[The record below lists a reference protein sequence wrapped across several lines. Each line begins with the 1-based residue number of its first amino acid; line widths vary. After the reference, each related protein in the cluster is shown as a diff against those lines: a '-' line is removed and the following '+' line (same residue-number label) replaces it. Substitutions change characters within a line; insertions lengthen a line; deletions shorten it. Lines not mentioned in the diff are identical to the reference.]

1 MKEYLVKTKRRS
13 CAVNF
18 QITTDGTKI
27 PIYIVGYDP
36 LTPYTYYF
44 KSRFLIT
51 GNEEVT
57 LNCPQSPIFLK
68 VCVWSE
74 GNKPFQVP
82 AIRLLDLNIPRPAD
96 PIIIFIEKFSRYA
109 GAYRPGLYY
118 GDSVPFVIQYMR
130 DIYTEDGKVHPTP
143 ARISIEDP
151 VIQVSMEKF
160 RTMSVPERIII
171 LLHEYSHNFK
181 NNDQDDEVE
190 ADSNGL
196 DIYQDLGYP
205 KIEAMNAFGD
215 IMADTDNN
223 YQRMLNLI
231 SL

>member
-1 MKEYLVKTKRRS
+1 MKEYLINTKKRS

-18 QITTDGTKI
+18 QITTDGTKV

-51 GNEEVT
+51 GNEEIT

-68 VCVWSE
+68 ICVWSGE
-74 GNKPFQVP
+74 NKPFQVP
-82 AIRLLDLNIPRPAD
+82 SVKLLDLSIPRPTD
-96 PIIIFIEKFSRYA
+96 PIIIFIEKFSRWA
-109 GAYRPGLYY
+109 GPSWPGLYY
-118 GDSVPFVIQYMR
+118 GDAVPFVIEYMR
-130 DIYTEDGKVHPTP
+130 NIYTEDGKVHPTP
-143 ARISIEDP
+143 ARISITDP
-151 VIQVSMEKF
+151 VIQVSREKF
-160 RTMSVPERIII
+160 RPMSIPERIII
-171 LLHEYSHNFK
+171 LLHEYSHNFR

-190 ADSNGL
+190 ADANGL
-196 DIYQDLGYP
+196 DIYQKLGYP

-231 SL
+231 NL